1 MPLNTFRPR
10 AAGTGDSTALGSP
23 SLVIVTSVPP
33 ATNSKRAESF
43 AFAVRSG
50 IESPTPGSATASLR
64 TEADGFG
71 CGYFNVVDLVFMR
84 AM

>member
-1 MPLNTFRPR
+1 
-10 AAGTGDSTALGSP
+10 
-23 SLVIVTSVPP
+23 
-33 ATNSKRAESF
+33 
-43 AFAVRSG
+43 
-50 IESPTPGSATASLR
+50 LR